1 MKCRC
6 SICDFC
12 LFCFFKS
19 AIRQCSDRGW
29 GSERGW
35 VGREGEGRERVRQSG
50 RLSGVWTCLAA
61 CTKQRKY
68 REMCR
73 FSSYR
78 RSQAALNSHL
88 HLIHAFVIFA
98 PQSRCEAETGQ
109 QQTHKHGTGRCY
121 ALHPAQ
127 SAAAAAC
134 RYVYTRDDFFNYDF
148 YSDVSYTLNLVKPWV
163 CFSRCARA
171 NVTALFSLFEK
182 AMLSASQNDITL
194 RASYW
199 PPRMKRPHLK
209 TQSAVWML
217 LLGGGMQCSTD
228 LMWRASWRPAG
239 FTACFI
245 KWSALPQFELMIKE
259 WLIIFHLCCSC
270 R

>member
-1 MKCRC
+1 
-6 SICDFC
+6 
-12 LFCFFKS
+12 
-19 AIRQCSDRGW
+19 
-29 GSERGW
+29 
-35 VGREGEGRERVRQSG
+35 
-50 RLSGVWTCLAA
+50 
-61 CTKQRKY
+61 
-68 REMCR
+68 MCR

-127 SAAAAAC
+127 SVAAAAAC
-134 RYVYTRDDFFNYDF
+134 RCVYTRDDFFNYDF

-228 LMWRASWRPAG
+228 LMWRAS
-239 FTACFI
+239 
-245 KWSALPQFELMIKE
+245 
-259 WLIIFHLCCSC
+259 
-270 R
+270 

>member
-1 MKCRC
+1 
-6 SICDFC
+6 
-12 LFCFFKS
+12 
-19 AIRQCSDRGW
+19 
-29 GSERGW
+29 
-35 VGREGEGRERVRQSG
+35 
-50 RLSGVWTCLAA
+50 
-61 CTKQRKY
+61 
-68 REMCR
+68 MCR

-98 PQSRCEAETGQ
+98 SQSRCEAETGQ

-134 RYVYTRDDFFNYDF
+134 RDVYTRDDFFNYDF
-148 YSDVSYTLNLVKPWV
+148 YSDVSYTLNLVTPWV

-209 TQSAVWML
+209 TQSSVDAAAGRRHAV
-217 LLGGGMQCSTD
+217 Q
-228 LMWRASWRPAG
+228 
-239 FTACFI
+239 
-245 KWSALPQFELMIKE
+245 
-259 WLIIFHLCCSC
+259 H
-270 R
+270 

>member
-1 MKCRC
+1 M
-6 SICDFC
+6 
-12 LFCFFKS
+12 
-19 AIRQCSDRGW
+19 AEW
-29 GSERGW
+29 
-35 VGREGEGRERVRQSG
+35 EGRGRGGRGSDKAADCRESG
-50 RLSGVWTCLAA
+50 HVSQPAPNKGNIAKCVDFFVPQITGGTELTPSPNTCV
-61 CTKQRKY
+61 C
-68 REMCR
+68 
-73 FSSYR
+73 
-78 RSQAALNSHL
+78 
-88 HLIHAFVIFA
+88 AFVIFA
-98 PQSRCEAETGQ
+98 SQSRCEAEMGQ

-134 RYVYTRDDFFNYDF
+134 CYVYTRDDFFNYDF
-148 YSDVSYTLNLVKPWV
+148 YSDVSYTLNLVTPWV

-217 LLGGGMQCSTD
+217 LLGGGMRCSTD
-228 LMWRASWRPAG
+228 LMWRAS
-239 FTACFI
+239 
-245 KWSALPQFELMIKE
+245 
-259 WLIIFHLCCSC
+259 
-270 R
+270 